1 VLTARYA
8 GLRREE
14 LYNLKVKDITD
25 SYLIVCEGKGLKD
38 RSIPLSGAIN
48 NWLHDFIRDN
58 APDSTVLGF
67 TPESISIKILFFAK
81 KAGLSGSIPH
91 RFV

>member
-1 VLTARYA
+1 LPIRDLVHTARYA
-8 GLRREE
+8 GLRREK
-14 LYNLKVKDITD
+14 LSNLKVKDVTD
-25 SYLIVCEGKGLKD
+25 SYLIVREGRGLKD
-38 RSIPLSGAIN
+38 R
-48 NWLHDFIRDN
+48 LHDFIRDN
-58 APDSTVLGF
+58 APDSTVFGF